1 MSENNELTATEEL
14 ASMSI
19 IELILEFEENTS
31 KYENTGSIP
40 EGWVVGFIQDLRFKV
55 AQIDKENA
63 ELEEASKQVIE
74 SRGCVSFISK
84 LNVLEELVN
93 QSKTNS
99 NGDKD

>member
-1 MSENNELTATEEL
+1 MIENNELTATEEL

-19 IELILEFEENTS
+19 TDLIAEFEKNTS

-40 EGWVVGFIQDLRFKV
+40 EGWVVGFIQDLKSKV

-74 SRGCVSFISK
+74 SRGKVEFISK
-84 LNVLEELVN
+84 INNLERY
-93 QSKTNS
+93 
-99 NGDKD
+99 G